1 MVRLVCLTLLLTI
14 GAYSKQSF
22 IFGLLDASLVGASS
36 FLGLLIIMKT
46 LDLHGMYHDAVQRQV
61 ENFVLLNE
69 SPVRIITGHSSRMKE
84 LVMAIVERH
93 DFDYH
98 YERYIN
104 YGSLIITEKMQK
116 PAN

>member
-1 MVRLVCLTLLLTI
+1 
-14 GAYSKQSF
+14 
-22 IFGLLDASLVGASS
+22 LDASLVGASS

-46 LDLHGMYHDAVQRQV
+46 LDLHGMYHDAVQRHV

-93 DFDYH
+93 EFDYH
-98 YERYIN
+98 YERYVN